1 MIENNISVLKS
12 KKRTTVAEVAR
23 IENLKYTTVDNLYR
37 DKTKG
42 IEFETMNKLC
52 FALDCSTG
60 DLFTYIPD

>member
-1 MIENNISVLKS
+1 MIENNISLLIG
-12 KKRTTVAEVAR
+12 KRRTNVAEVAR
-23 IENLKYTTVDNLYR
+23 IAKLKYSTVNNLYL

-52 FALDCSTG
+52 FALDCTPG

>member
-1 MIENNISVLKS
+1 MIENNISVLIG
-12 KKRTTVAEVAR
+12 KKRTNVAEVAR
-23 IENLKYTTVDNLYR
+23 IAKLKYSTVDNLYR

-52 FALDCSTG
+52 YALDCKTG

>member
-1 MIENNISVLKS
+1 MITNNVSTIIGKRKTNISETAKIAKVDYN
-12 KKRTTVAEVAR
+12 TV
-23 IENLKYTTVDNLYR
+23 YNLYY

-52 FALDCSTG
+52 FALECTPG